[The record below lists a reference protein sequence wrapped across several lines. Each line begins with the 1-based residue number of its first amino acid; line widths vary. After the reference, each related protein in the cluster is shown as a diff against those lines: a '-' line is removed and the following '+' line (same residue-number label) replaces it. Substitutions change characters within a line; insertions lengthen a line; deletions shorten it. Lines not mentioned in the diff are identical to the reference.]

1 MIYSDL
7 ALIFGAKVASFY
19 SGESTREISTVFQFA
34 YEISIHNSSDV
45 QVQLIS
51 RHWWITDQFNKTTEV
66 SGEGVVGKQPVIKP
80 MHTFTYSSGAALPT
94 PVGTMHG
101 TYTMVAE
108 TGLKFDVAITEF
120 VLACKQHI
128 H

>member
-1 MIYSDL
+1 MNTASDIPQIDISVTTRFISEVL
-7 ALIFGAKVASFY
+7 ADN
-19 SGESTREISTVFQFA
+19 STNFQFA

-108 TGLKFDVAITEF
+108 TGLKFDVAIAEF